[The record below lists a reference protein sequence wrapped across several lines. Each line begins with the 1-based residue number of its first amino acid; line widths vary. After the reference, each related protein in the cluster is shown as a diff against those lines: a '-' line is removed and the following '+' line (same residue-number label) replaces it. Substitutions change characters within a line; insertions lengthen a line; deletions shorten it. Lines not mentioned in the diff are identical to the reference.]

1 MLGVRPCDEGDV
13 VELTID
19 VELDL
24 RDEVCPYT
32 YVKSRLA
39 LEELESGQVLRITVD
54 HPPAAHNVPRALRNE
69 GHEVLDVAQAAESTW
84 VITVRK
90 A

>member
-1 MLGVRPCDEGDV
+1 VEIVVDV
-13 VELTID
+13 D
-19 VELDL
+19 LDL

-39 LEELESGQVLRITVD
+39 LEEMGSGQVLRITVD
-54 HPPAAHNVPRALRNE
+54 HPPAVQNVPRALRSE
-69 GHEVLDVAQAAESTW
+69 GHEVLDVTPVGESTW